1 VGNDIRRPELSN
13 LGHWSYCQNKIEKIR
28 HCMPILTSGSTVKV
42 DDNLDIVCLRPTDSL
57 KEIVVLPIDKWFVR
71 GNIIGPI
78 SYRDAHVIESRNGHY
93 IICVRCIST

>member
-1 VGNDIRRPELSN
+1 
-13 LGHWSYCQNKIEKIR
+13 
-28 HCMPILTSGSTVKV
+28 MPILTSGSTVKV
-42 DDNLDIVCLRPTDSL
+42 DDNLDIVGLRPTDSL